1 MKKFILPVFLML
13 FAFAP
18 SAFADIALPKPT
30 PTPVSKQTAK
40 KKGVESRMTIRVG
53 EEGSDTTLYLPR
65 STYKQLRAEFDDDA
79 EESNMAAAQTNT
91 TNTII
96 GGSLMSLALIFGGVW
111 FVRSGKSGGKVAA
124 GLLIFALFGA
134 GATVVFANMAPPSSR
149 KISSDMF
156 SSEIQRFGY
165 ASGKIRIVVDDS
177 QEPGNVTLVV
187 SKDKPI
193 EPRVSATPNQ

>member
-1 MKKFILPVFLML
+1 MKKFILMTLLML
-13 FAFAP
+13 FVFAP

-40 KKGVESRMTIRVG
+40 KKGVESRMTVRVG

-65 STYKQLRAEFDDDA
+65 STYKQLRAEFDEAD
-79 EESNMAAAQTNT
+79 ESDMAAIQTNS

-111 FVRSGKSGGKVAA
+111 FVRSGKFGGKTAA

-156 SSEIQRFGY
+156 SSEVQRFGY
-165 ASGKIRIVVDDS
+165 ASGKIRIVVDNS
-177 QEPGNVTLVV
+177 QEAGNVTLVV
-187 SKDKPI
+187 SKDKPV
-193 EPRVSATPNQ
+193 EPKVSATPNQ